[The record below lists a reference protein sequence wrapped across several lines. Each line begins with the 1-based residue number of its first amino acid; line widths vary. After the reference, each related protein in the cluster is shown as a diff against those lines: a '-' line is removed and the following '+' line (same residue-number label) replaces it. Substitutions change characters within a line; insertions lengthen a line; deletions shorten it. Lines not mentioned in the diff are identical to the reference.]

1 MYRRLV
7 GLSYLFSS
15 NFKMANTFQLM
26 CLYRLVNCLGC
37 CVDKSPEFSGK
48 KDCDGLVMSAMGTG
62 REVTT
67 CLTIS

>member
-1 MYRRLV
+1 
-7 GLSYLFSS
+7 
-15 NFKMANTFQLM
+15 MANTFLLM
-26 CLYRLVNCLGC
+26 CLYQLVVNCLEC

-48 KDCDGLVMSAMGTG
+48 EDCDGLVMSAMGTG